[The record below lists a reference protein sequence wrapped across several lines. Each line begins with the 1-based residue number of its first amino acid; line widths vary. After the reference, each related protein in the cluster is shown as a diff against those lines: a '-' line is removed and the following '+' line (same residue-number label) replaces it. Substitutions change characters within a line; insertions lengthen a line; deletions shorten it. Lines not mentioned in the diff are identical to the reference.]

1 MSKYQAY
8 PEYKDS
14 GVEWLKEIPKDW
26 SIVPLKY
33 LAELTPKKSELE
45 ESIMSEKCTFL
56 PMEKLKLNSIIL
68 DETRTVKD
76 VYDGYTYF
84 RNGDVLIAKVTP
96 CFENKNMAIAAD
108 LTNGIGFGSS
118 EIYVLRP
125 NHSINNRF
133 LYYRLQEDNF
143 MAVATGAMT
152 GAGGLKRV
160 PSETVNNFTIA
171 IPTTNEQ
178 TQIAA
183 FLDHETAKIDTLIEK
198 QQQLI
203 ELLKEKR
210 QAVISHAVTKGL
222 NPDAPMKDSG
232 VEWLGEVPEHWEL
245 TPLKYLC
252 KFKGGGTP
260 TKDNLTYW
268 TNGTIPWVSPKDMK
282 SFWIN
287 KTQDYVT
294 ELAIKES
301 STNIIYEGALMMVV
315 RSGILQR
322 TIPVA
327 INTVPVTMNQ
337 DMKALLFN
345 NKMLTEY
352 AAYFII
358 GNVPQLLLEW
368 SKEGAT
374 VESIEHE
381 YLANSYFPVPPK
393 IEQEKIICTIKSQLE
408 LFKNLETQ
416 AQQAINLMQER
427 RTALISAAVTGKI
440 DVRHWIDPTTSSDTN
455 EAQQV
460 VTA

>member
-8 PEYKDS
+8 PKYKDS

-26 SIVPLKY
+26 SVVPLKY
-33 LAELTPKKSELE
+33 IAELTPKKSELE
-45 ESIMSEKCTFL
+45 ESIMSDKCTFL
-56 PMEKLKLNSIIL
+56 PMEKLKLNSITL

-125 NHSINNRF
+125 NDSINNRF

-178 TQIAA
+178 NQIAA
-183 FLDHETAKIDTLIEK
+183 FLDHETAKIDTLIGK

-232 VEWLGEVPEHWEL
+232 VEWLGAVPEHWDVIYIKHLSEVKRGASPRPIDDPKYFDENGEYAWTRIADVSKAGMYLTNTTQRLSKLGSSLSVKLEPNEL
-245 TPLKYLC
+245 FLSIAGTVGKPCLTISKACIHDGFVYFPSLKINNKFLYYIFEAGQAYLGLG
-252 KFKGGGTP
+252 KMGTQLNLNTDTVGG
-260 TKDNLTYW
+260 
-268 TNGTIPWVSPKDMK
+268 
-282 SFWIN
+282 
-287 KTQDYVT
+287 
-294 ELAIKES
+294 IKIGLPSKQEIEQI
-301 STNIIYEGALMMVV
+301 IIYIEK
-315 RSGILQR
+315 QKDEY
-322 TIPVA
+322 
-327 INTVPVTMNQ
+327 NTLIK
-337 DMKALLFN
+337 KA
-345 NKMLTEY
+345 
-352 AAYFII
+352 
-358 GNVPQLLLEW
+358 
-368 SKEGAT
+368 SD
-374 VESIEHE
+374 S
-381 YLANSYFPVPPK
+381 
-393 IEQEKIICTIKSQLE
+393 
-408 LFKNLETQ
+408 
-416 AQQAINLMQER
+416 INLMHER

-440 DVRHWIDPTTSSDTN
+440 DVRNWVAPATSSGTN
-455 EAQQV
+455 EAQKE